1 VERAKTKALV
11 VGKLRR
17 KAHVYAQWNR

>member
-11 VGKLRR
+11 V
-17 KAHVYAQWNR
+17 

>member
-11 VGKLRR
+11 VEKLRR